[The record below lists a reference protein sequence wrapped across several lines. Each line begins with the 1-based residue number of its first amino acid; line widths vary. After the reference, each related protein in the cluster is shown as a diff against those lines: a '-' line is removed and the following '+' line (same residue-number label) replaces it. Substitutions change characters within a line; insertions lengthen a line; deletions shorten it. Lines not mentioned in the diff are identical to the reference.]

1 MSWRALHVQCPVTL
15 LRPLQSNSR
24 SKVAPQGGEGVD
36 KTVTRT
42 TDNAYL
48 SSICSDWVW
57 SVAFSPD
64 GKKLASG
71 ACDNK
76 VLLWDPQTGER
87 LKTLEGHRYR
97 MSSSRVTVT
106 YETVCDYAHT
116 AVTGH

>member
-1 MSWRALHVQCPVTL
+1 MVT
-15 LRPLQSNSR
+15 
-24 SKVAPQGGEGVD
+24 
-36 KTVTRT
+36 
-42 TDNAYL
+42 
-48 SSICSDWVW
+48 

-71 ACDNK
+71 SRDSK

-97 MSSSRVTVT
+97 MSSSRVAVT

-116 AVTGH
+116 AVTGVGFTSTVAFATVEVKRL

>member
-1 MSWRALHVQCPVTL
+1 MKLSVT
-15 LRPLQSNSR
+15 RPIQR
-24 SKVAPQGGEGVD
+24 SPGSQGGEGVD

-48 SSICSDWVW
+48 SSICSDLVW

-64 GKKLASG
+64 GQKLASG
-71 ACDNK
+71 SSDKK

-97 MSSSRVTVT
+97 MSSSRVAVT
-106 YETVCDYAHT
+106 YETVCDYAHP
-116 AVTGH
+116 AVRGDRA